1 MSLGKSLG
9 VWAWDRDMAQ
19 GDDDKKKHNVRGG
32 GFVPVGDVVANMAA
46 MFADHPRAR
55 ARSLDILWAEVVG
68 EQVARHSHPERF
80 TRGQMTIRVDS
91 SVWVT
96 QLLHMKPQL
105 LASLLKA
112 SPGSGIH
119 DLRFVQ
125 GSLRHKGDHAE
136 VPVDRLPPP
145 SPEEVTRA
153 MAMVENV
160 SDPDLRQALC
170 RLAQVILIRRRCG

>member
-1 MSLGKSLG
+1 
-9 VWAWDRDMAQ
+9 MAQ
-19 GDDDKKKHNVRGG
+19 GSDENKKLGVRGG
-32 GFVPVGDVVANMAA
+32 GFVPVGDVVANMSTL
-46 MFADHPRAR
+46 FADHPRAR
-55 ARSLDILWAEVVG
+55 AKSLDILWTEVVG
-68 EQVARHSHPERF
+68 EQVARHSQPERF
-80 TRGQMTIRVDS
+80 TKGQMTVRVDS

-112 SPGSGIH
+112 SPESKIR
-119 DLRFVQ
+119 DLRFVH
-125 GSLRHKGDHAE
+125 GSLRHRGNHAGAE

-153 MAMVENV
+153 IAMVGNV